1 MAENPPTS
9 PFARLDTGLLR
20 STRPKPPAETAT
32 PPEEQTPAAQPT
44 KRSSRQSRPRPQTA
58 PRTVASTR
66 GAVEAQDDVVQ
77 RIRKIVKTQ
86 GREVSFIRLTA
97 EEKGQL
103 ADVVYTYK
111 RQGRKTTENEVSRIA
126 VNYLLEDYKANGN
139 TSVLARVLEALQA

>member
-1 MAENPPTS
+1 
-9 PFARLDTGLLR
+9 
-20 STRPKPPAETAT
+20 
-32 PPEEQTPAAQPT
+32 
-44 KRSSRQSRPRPQTA
+44 
-58 PRTVASTR
+58 
-66 GAVEAQDDVVQ
+66 
-77 RIRKIVKTQ
+77 
-86 GREVSFIRLTA
+86 VSFIRLTA